1 MSDTTTTPLRFRI
14 ATASDVS
21 ALHPLVESAYRGEMS
36 RQGWTSEADLLSG
49 NRIDAAGLLAKITAQ
64 DGAVLV
70 ATSSVAAENN
80 KEEELIACC
89 ELSRRPPSS
98 AYFGLFAVSPT
109 KQGGGIGRAVLAY
122 AEEFC
127 RREWGLQRLEMTV
140 ISSRVE
146 LIEWYGRRGYRR
158 TGESRPFPFEELKVA
173 GGAPLVEG
181 LRFEVLEK
189 DLGAV
194 GAGAVIGDDVVAVS
208 TGDSTP
214 AVELGANDAPGLVGV
229 GRNTV

>member
-1 MSDTTTTPLRFRI
+1 MSDATPLRFRI

-21 ALHPLVESAYRGEMS
+21 ALHPLVESAYRGDMS
-36 RQGWTSEADLLSG
+36 RQGWTTEADLLSG

-64 DGAVLV
+64 DGAVLL
-70 ATSSVAAENN
+70 ATTTTSNTEKNNDDNTPHNENN
-80 KEEELIACC
+80 EQEELIACC

-127 RREWGLQRLEMTV
+127 RREWGMQRLEMTV

-146 LIEWYGRRGYRR
+146 LIEWYGRRGYRV
-158 TGESRPFPFEELKVA
+158 TG
-173 GGAPLVEG
+173 
-181 LRFEVLEK
+181 
-189 DLGAV
+189 
-194 GAGAVIGDDVVAVS
+194 
-208 TGDSTP
+208 
-214 AVELGANDAPGLVGV
+214 
-229 GRNTV
+229 